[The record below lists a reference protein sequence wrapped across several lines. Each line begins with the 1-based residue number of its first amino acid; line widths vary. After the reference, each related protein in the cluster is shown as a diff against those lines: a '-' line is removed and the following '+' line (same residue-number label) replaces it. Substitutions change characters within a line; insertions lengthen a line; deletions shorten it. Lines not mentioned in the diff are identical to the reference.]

1 MLGYACAA
9 HRDAGTRLK
18 RMSHDAAHLRPHD
31 PPGHGHDQS
40 HHHGH
45 GIIDPAIAS
54 TDRGMWA
61 LKWSFFGL
69 LATALFQSVVVV
81 ISGSVALL
89 AETIHNFADAATAIP
104 LAIAFAFA
112 RLKPSR
118 RFPYGYGRVEDLAGA
133 LIVVADLTTTLIA
146 GHHALLHLLRPPAAR
161 SHWAVAV

>member
-1 MLGYACAA
+1 MNHHA
-9 HRDAGTRLK
+9 
-18 RMSHDAAHLRPHD
+18 SHDRPDD
-31 PPGHGHDQS
+31 PPGHGHGHS
-40 HHHGH
+40 HSH

-69 LATALFQSVVVV
+69 LATALLQLVVVV
-81 ISGSVALL
+81 MSGSVALL
-89 AETIHNFADAATAIP
+89 ADTIHNFADAATAIP